1 VLAAADISEGSS
13 AAIPYAYSLLPAG
26 GTVHLIHVLPPPDDL
41 AARIWSDLTDAKPHR
56 RPTKADDEARLRALI
71 PPEADRLGITTDVH
85 VVVGG
90 DPATVTQSEHVVV
103 GGDPATVTQSESERL
118 GVDAVCIAARGA
130 GVAASGIGSVAK
142 RLLARSR
149 RPVFAVRP
157 PQ

>member
-41 AARIWSDLTDAKPHR
+41 AARIWSGLTDAKPHR
-56 RPTKADDEARLRALI
+56 RPTKADVEARLRALI
-71 PPEADRLGITTDVH
+71 PPEADRLGITTDV
-85 VVVGG
+85 
-90 DPATVTQSEHVVV
+90 HVVV